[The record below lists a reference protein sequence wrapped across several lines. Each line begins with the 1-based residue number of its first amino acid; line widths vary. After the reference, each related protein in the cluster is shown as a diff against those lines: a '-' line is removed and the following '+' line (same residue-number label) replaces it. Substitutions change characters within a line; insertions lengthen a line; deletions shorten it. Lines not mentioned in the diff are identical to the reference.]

1 MSRTVNPSGRILLVE
16 DDAAITQVLTR
27 QLSGWG
33 YDVDTPADFSDVM
46 ETFRRVRPHLVL
58 LDISLPFRSGFYWCA
73 RIREESDTPV
83 LFLSCAGDN
92 MNQVTALNMGADDFI
107 VKPFDL
113 DVLVAKVRA
122 MLRRAYGSGQKT
134 ELECRGAV
142 LDLGSAA
149 LVFGGKRLDLSKN
162 EFRILEV
169 LMENKGRPVAR
180 DTIMQRLWEND
191 SFVDDNTLT
200 VNVARLRRRLE
211 EAGLEGFIL
220 TRKGLGYLVT
230 D

>member
-1 MSRTVNPSGRILLVE
+1 MSRTMAPAGRLLLVE
-16 DDAAITQVLTR
+16 DDAAITQILTR

-33 YDVDTPADFSDVM
+33 YDVFTPADLSDVM
-46 ETFRRVRPHLVL
+46 ETFRRVHPYLVL
-58 LDISLPFRSGFYWCA
+58 MDISLPFRSGFYWCA
-73 RIREESDTPV
+73 RIREESDVPV

-122 MLRRAYGSGQKT
+122 VLRRAYAPEKRA

-149 LVFGGKRLDLSKN
+149 LMTGGKRLELSKN

-169 LMENKGRPVAR
+169 LMENKGRPVGR
-180 DTIMQRLWEND
+180 DTLMQRLWEND

-200 VNVARLRRRLE
+200 VNVTRLRRRLE
-211 EAGLEGFIL
+211 EAGLEGFIR
-220 TRKGLGYLVT
+220 TRKGLGYFVA